1 MENFK
6 YGLKSMRDPMLA
18 EGNDIPMDL
27 EERLNINNIDPF
39 LSLGSDILPDIEEFL
54 NTHNKDLKTSSTGSS
69 EEFCI
74 SLDKLLNNEE
84 TKETK
89 IEFVIRQIKLTFKD
103 IDRLKVV
110 NNYLTE
116 EISDNLKELEVA
128 YNTLSKLDKEYL
140 KLIK

>member
-6 YGLKSMRDPMLA
+6 YGLKSVRDPMLA
-18 EGNDIPMDL
+18 EGNDIPIDL
-27 EERLNINNIDPF
+27 EERLNINNINPF
-39 LSLGSDILPDIEEFL
+39 LSLGSNILPDIEEFL
-54 NTHNKDLKTSSTGSS
+54 DTHNKDLKASPTGSS

-89 IEFVIRQIKLTFKD
+89 IEFVMRQMKLTFKD

-110 NNYLTE
+110 YNYLTE
-116 EISDNLKELEVA
+116 EISDILKELEVA

>member
-6 YGLKSMRDPMLA
+6 YGLRSMRNPMLA
-18 EGNDIPMDL
+18 EGNDIPIDL
-27 EERLNINNIDPF
+27 EERLNINSF
-39 LSLGSDILPDIEEFL
+39 LSLESNIPPDIEEFL
-54 NTHNKDLKTSSTGSS
+54 DTHNKDSKTSSTGSS

-84 TKETK
+84 TK
-89 IEFVIRQIKLTFKD
+89 IEFVMRQMKLTFKD
-103 IDRLKVV
+103 IDRLKVI

-116 EISDNLKELEVA
+116 EISDNLKELKVA